1 MNDRDA
7 PRNQPPFGQLER
19 TIIDEFLRR
28 RGYDPDQLSGLSDVE
43 RDALLK
49 EASIYASAKLAEV
62 ESRSHLLDELHGSPP
77 RAHKAGI
84 E

>member
-1 MNDRDA
+1 MDNADA
-7 PRNQPPFGQLER
+7 PRHQPPFGQLER

-28 RGYDPDQLSGLSDVE
+28 RGYDPEHLSALPDAE
-43 RDALLK
+43 RDAVLK

-77 RAHKAGI
+77 GTHKADV

>member
-1 MNDRDA
+1 MSDADA
-7 PRNQPPFGQLER
+7 PRNQPPFGRLER
-19 TIIDEFLRR
+19 TIIDDFLRR
-28 RGYDPDQLSGLSDVE
+28 RGYDPDHLAALPHAE

-49 EASIYASAKLAEV
+49 EASIYASARLAEV

-77 RAHKAGI
+77 GTPKAGV

>member
-1 MNDRDA
+1 MDDANA

-19 TIIDEFLRR
+19 TIIAEFLRR
-28 RGYDPDQLSGLSDVE
+28 RGYDPDQVSALPEAE

-77 RAHKAGI
+77 GTRKAGA

>member
-1 MNDRDA
+1 MDDA
-7 PRNQPPFGQLER
+7 PRYQPPLGQLER

-28 RGYDPDQLSGLSDVE
+28 RGYDPDQLSSLPDSE
-43 RDALLK
+43 RDAILK

-77 RAHKAGI
+77 GTRKAGV